1 MHNADQGQP
10 DPAGEGREASPQDRG
25 VALCSTL
32 STHEDPIDAA
42 AQAASRIH
50 AQLDTKPDLL
60 MAFVTPH
67 HAQRMGMIADTLRD
81 ALGSAHMLGV
91 SASAVMSGD
100 TEVNHGPGVA
110 LLACSLPGVRISPFW
125 VDHISPRDSTDE
137 RAAKLAEQIEAGTD
151 MRAAFFFADP
161 FSVPLVKLIP
171 ALSASRTQHIT
182 ASGRVEQIGTIIGG
196 MASAATRPGGN
207 SLLLDGDVRSGG
219 AMGVTLS
226 GPLRV
231 DTVVSQGC
239 RPVGHPMIITKA
251 RGNLILELAGVKAV
265 EAVRE
270 IVHHLPEHDKQ
281 LLGNGLLIGRV
292 INEHK
297 SHFGRGDFLIRNVM
311 GGDEQSGAIAVADLV
326 QAGQTVQ
333 IHLHDAQTARED
345 LSLLLDGQRLYE
357 KPAGAL
363 LVSCTGRGE
372 KFFDEPGHD
381 ARAFAHAFDQVPDG
395 ASRAKSGKEVNPG
408 TGIPLAG
415 FFAAGEIGPIDEHI
429 FQHGHT
435 AVAGLFR
442 SPDPGEADADDSE
455 DGSA

>member
-1 MHNADQGQP
+1 MPVNENQHEAHDAISGEIALVNA
-10 DPAGEGREASPQDRG
+10 
-25 VALCSTL
+25 L
-32 STHEDPIDAA
+32 SAHEDPIEAA

-50 AQLDTKPDLL
+50 ARFDAAPDLL

-81 ALGSAHMLGV
+81 ALGSKHMLCV
-91 SASAVMSGD
+91 SASAIMSG
-100 TEVNHGPGVA
+100 ESEINQGPGLA
-110 LLACSLPGVRISPFW
+110 LLACKFPGVRISPFW
-125 VDHISPRDSTDE
+125 VEHLSGRDSSEE
-137 RAAKLAEQIEAGTD
+137 RAAKLADQIEAGID
-151 MRAAFFFADP
+151 MRAALFFADP

-171 ALSASRTQHIT
+171 AISQARMQHIT
-182 ASGRVEQIGTIIGG
+182 ASGRVEHIGTVIGG

-207 SLLLDGDVRSGG
+207 TLLLDGEARSSG

-226 GPLRV
+226 GPLQV

-239 RPVGHPMIITKA
+239 RPIGHPMIITKA
-251 RGNLILELAGVKAV
+251 RGNLILELGGVKAV
-265 EAVRE
+265 DAIRE
-270 IVHHLPEHDKQ
+270 SVHMLGDEDKQ

-297 SHFGRGDFLIRNVM
+297 SRFGRGDFLIRGVM
-311 GGDEQSGAIAVADLV
+311 GGDETSGAVAVADLV
-326 QAGQTVQ
+326 HAGQTVQ
-333 IHLHDAQTARED
+333 LHLHDAQTARED
-345 LSLLLDGQRLYE
+345 LSLLLDGQRLYD

-363 LVSCTGRGE
+363 LISCTGRNQR
-372 KFFDEPGHD
+372 FFGEPGHD
-381 ARAFAHAFDQVPDG
+381 ARTITHAFDQAPDG

-415 FFAAGEIGPIDEHI
+415 FFAAGEIGPIDERI

-442 SPDPGEADADDSE
+442 SPDPNEADARESE